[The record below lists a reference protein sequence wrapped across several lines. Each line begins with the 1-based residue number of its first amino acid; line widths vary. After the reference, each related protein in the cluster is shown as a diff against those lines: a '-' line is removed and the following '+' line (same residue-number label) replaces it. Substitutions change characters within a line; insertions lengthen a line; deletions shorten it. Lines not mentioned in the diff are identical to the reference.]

1 MIVPDSPRFT
11 PEAKA
16 SRHPFVYIPFGA
28 GPRNCVGMRLAQ
40 LEMKMALVRL
50 FRRFNLLACTETKV
64 SFQWFGVF
72 SDLFINDCEACW
84 SLLLSFHPNFFTP
97 YIYSITVQV
106 PLELKSSSTLGP
118 KNGVFVK
125 IERRHWDESQV
136 NSPSED

>member
-1 MIVPDSPRFT
+1 MPDFPRFT

-16 SRHPFVYIPFGA
+16 GRHPFVYMPFGA

-50 FRRFNLLACTETKV
+50 FHRFNLLACPETKV
-64 SFQWFGVF
+64 SFQWFEKCVQNYSLMTVEHAAPRFCPFTVF
-72 SDLFINDCEACW
+72 S
-84 SLLLSFHPNFFTP
+84 P
-97 YIYSITVQV
+97 YICSLSVQV

-125 IERRHWDESQV
+125 IERRHSDEGQV
-136 NSPSED
+136 NSSSED